1 MADKKQTTPKVETKA
16 AESDSIVVYNI
27 EVPSEVINDSKPM
40 PKKSGKKLKNEK
52 VIELPIGADEA
63 APPKKEPPKNE
74 PPEKEPPKK
83 EPPKKEPAKKTTQKK
98 QTKKVPAKKEPP
110 KKPAE
115 EPKEELTNTSK
126 EVLAALEMIDDEPTQ
141 EEIVLEPI
149 VEKSEEEPVKVKAEE
164 KPKGREAQRR
174 TTKKKA
180 PAKKL
185 ATPEEQK
192 KAEELRKKP
201 EAAPVTEIKLPYVAK
216 KPASK
221 RDFND
226 GAKRVTENKTL
237 SKILT
242 WIIPTHT
249 DSMTEVIRKGIVIIC
264 IVVLIF
270 SMGILIR
277 STRLEKKAGKE
288 NAGDYFVKKYVYSYD
303 IYKDSNSGKE
313 NK

>member
-1 MADKKQTTPKVETKA
+1 VADKKQTTPKVETKA
-16 AESDSIVVYNI
+16 ADADNIVVYNI

-40 PKKSGKKLKNEK
+40 PRKSGKKLKNEK
-52 VIELPIGADEA
+52 VIELPIGGAEET
-63 APPKKEPPKNE
+63 PPQKEPQKKEEK
-74 PPEKEPPKK
+74 KEPPKK

-98 QTKKVPAKKEPP
+98 QTKKAPAKKEPP
-110 KKPAE
+110 KEPAE

-149 VEKSEEEPVKVKAEE
+149 VEKSEEEPEVKVEE

-216 KPASK
+216 KPATK
-221 RDFND
+221 RDLSD
-226 GAKRVTENKTL
+226 GAKRVAENKTL
-237 SKILT
+237 SKVLT

-303 IYKDSNSGKE
+303 IYKDSQSGKE

>member
-1 MADKKQTTPKVETKA
+1 MADKNKTTSKVETKA
-16 AESDSIVVYNI
+16 AESDNIVVYNI
-27 EVPSEVINDSKPM
+27 EVPSEVINDSQPV
-40 PKKSGKKLKNEK
+40 PRKSNKKLKNEK
-52 VIELPIGADEA
+52 VIELPIGEA
-63 APPKKEPPKNE
+63 EEEAPPKKEPPKKA
-74 PPEKEPPKK
+74 PQKKEPAKRPQQKKTTKKEAVKK
-83 EPPKKEPAKKTTQKK
+83 EPPKEAPKEAPA
-98 QTKKVPAKKEPP
+98 EPP
-110 KKPAE
+110 KEDKQ
-115 EPKEELTNTSK
+115 ELSNTSK
-126 EVLAALEMIDDEPTQ
+126 EVLAALEMIEDEPTQ

-149 VEKSEEEPVKVKAEE
+149 VEKDKEPEAEE
-164 KPKGREAQRR
+164 KPKGREAQKR

-201 EAAPVTEIKLPYVAK
+201 EEAPVQEIKLPYVAK
-216 KPASK
+216 KPATK

-226 GAKRVTENKTL
+226 GARKVSENKTL
-237 SKILT
+237 SKVLT

-249 DSMTEVIRKGIVIIC
+249 DGMTEVIRKGIVIIC

-277 STRLEKKAGKE
+277 STRLEKKASKE
-288 NAGDYFVKKYVYSYD
+288 NAGNYFVTKYVYSYD
-303 IYKDSNSGKE
+303 IYQDSKSGKE

>member
-63 APPKKEPPKNE
+63 A
-74 PPEKEPPKK
+74 
-83 EPPKKEPAKKTTQKK
+83 PPKKEPAKKTTQKK

-149 VEKSEEEPVKVKAEE
+149 VEKSEEEPAKVKAEE

>member
-1 MADKKQTTPKVETKA
+1 VADKKQTTPKVETKA
-16 AESDSIVVYNI
+16 DADNIVVYNI

-40 PKKSGKKLKNEK
+40 PRKSGKKLKNEK
-52 VIELPIGADEA
+52 VIELPIGEA
-63 APPKKEPPKNE
+63 EETPPKKEPPK
-74 PPEKEPPKK
+74 KEPA
-83 EPPKKEPAKKTTQKK
+83 KKEPAKKTTQKK
-98 QTKKVPAKKEPP
+98 QTKKAPAKNEPP

-126 EVLAALEMIDDEPTQ
+126 EVLAALEMIDDEPTH
-141 EEIVLEPI
+141 EEVVLEPI
-149 VEKSEEEPVKVKAEE
+149 VEKSEEEPEVKAEE

-216 KPASK
+216 KPATK
-221 RDFND
+221 RDLSD
-226 GAKRVTENKTL
+226 GARRVTENRTL

-303 IYKDSNSGKE
+303 IYKDSKSGKE